1 MANTPNTKAVFWL
14 PEGPMLRV
22 GPGDYRGYVLHIMDL
37 NPESHRR
44 WALSRG
50 ELLRIGWG
58 LIRAAMRR
66 SGEGASHVG

>member
-1 MANTPNTKAVFWL
+1 MSKSNTKCVFWL

-22 GPGDYRGYVLHIMDL
+22 GSGDYKGFVLHIMDL
-37 NPESHRR
+37 NPERHTK

-58 LIRAAMRR
+58 LIRAAMTPTLPTR
-66 SGEGASHVG
+66 EA

>member
-1 MANTPNTKAVFWL
+1 MSESDDTKCIFWA

-22 GPGDYRGYVLHIMDL
+22 GPGDYKGFVLHIMDL
-37 NPESHRR
+37 NPEQHIR

-58 LIRAAMRR
+58 LIRSAMRR
-66 SGEGASHVG
+66 PA